1 MNRRELIA
9 FLTAA
14 GMTWSERSQAQQ
26 AQRVPIVGF
35 LHPGF
40 PESVSPGF
48 AALHRG
54 LHDLG
59 YIAGDNVKIE
69 ARWARGRPEALPQIA
84 RDLVQL
90 RADVLVVTAR
100 PSIEAARAATSETP
114 IVANDLESDPIASG
128 FIQNLARPG
137 GNLTGFFLDAPDL
150 CSKWLQQLRE
160 ILPGVRKI
168 AVLWDS
174 TTGRYQL
181 DAIRAAAKIL
191 SIDVQVMEYR
201 NSEEMLTALDLGLK
215 DDPQAL
221 IQLGSPLA
229 NQAGPGVAERLSA
242 RRIPGL
248 SQFRS
253 FPDAGGLMSYGPDL
267 VHLYRHLATYV
278 VKILR
283 GARAAELPIDRPT
296 KFDLVI
302 NLKTA
307 KALGIDMP
315 ATLLGS
321 ADEVIE

>member
-1 MNRRELIA
+1 M
-9 FLTAA
+9 
-14 GMTWSERSQAQQ
+14 
-26 AQRVPIVGF
+26 PIVGY

-40 PESVSPGF
+40 SESVSPGF
-48 AALHRG
+48 AALHQG
-54 LHDLG
+54 LRDLG
-59 YIAGDNVKIE
+59 YIVGDNVKIE
-69 ARWARGRPEALPQIA
+69 ARWARGRPETLPQLT

-100 PSIEAARAATSETP
+100 PSIEAARAVTSELP

-128 FIQNLARPG
+128 FIENLARPG

-181 DAIRAAAKIL
+181 DAIRAAAKTL

-215 DDPQAL
+215 EKPQAVV
-221 IQLGSPLA
+221 QLGSPLA
-229 NQAGPGVAERLSA
+229 NQAGQPVAETLLA
-242 RRIPGL
+242 HRIPGL

-267 VHLYRHLATYV
+267 LNLYRHLATYV

-283 GARAAELPIDRPT
+283 GARPAELPIDRPT

-307 KALGIDMP
+307 KALGLDMP

-321 ADEVIE
+321 ADQVIE